1 MINGGTKMKAN
12 NEYSKLQ
19 HSVAY
24 QMIRNSESEME
35 YIRKQFEGYCGN
47 NQYKGALLNGYNKM
61 YQLNFRGL
69 QDYFDNRLPQK
80 YFVEF
85 FNQYI

>member
-1 MINGGTKMKAN
+1 METYHTLLN
-12 NEYSKLQ
+12 
-19 HSVAY
+19 SVKY
-24 QMIRNSESEME
+24 QMVRNNVNELN
-35 YIRKQFEGYCGN
+35 YIREQFKVYCQMKN
-47 NQYKGALLNGYNKM
+47 YTGALLNGYNKM
-61 YQLNFRGL
+61 FQLNTFGL